1 MTPKLKQLQGTITGT
16 ELEKMVK
23 QNKYNITVYSL
34 IKHSLQLEI
43 THYIIQFRE

>member
-23 QNKYNITVYSL
+23 QNKYNTVYSL
-34 IKHSLQLEI
+34 IKHSTGNHSL
-43 THYIIQFRE
+43 HYTI